1 MVKGGDLCYRS
12 LQASQIVLSMKFTA
26 LIPFAALA
34 CATAFAGR
42 IWVPQNALYLRTDGL
57 TARDGSDDFTGV
69 IPTNDVTDPAYGTPA
84 TVAGGAGGVLSPHI
98 DVDREPG
105 NAPVDLTG
113 DDFDLAFT
121 FQFFDLDG
129 QFGFTENFNDRV
141 QINILPVASNTDLSP
156 RGEAGPQH
164 QDTNF
169 EVRTSPN
176 YDFSATAGGGWFH
189 AEVIF
194 VEDGGSSGSA
204 ANLGFGF
211 NPSGGGIG
219 ALGAGG
225 GGDPADYGGVG
236 YVPINGTNGGQAIF
250 DTDPVSGQ
258 SWGSL
263 LVPEPGSLLLSLGSL
278 GLLLRRRR

>member
-1 MVKGGDLCYRS
+1 
-12 LQASQIVLSMKFTA
+12 MKLIT

-34 CATAFAGR
+34 CASASASR

-69 IPTNDVTDPAYGTPA
+69 IPTNDVRDPAYGTAA

-121 FQFFDLDG
+121 FQFFDADG

-141 QINILPVASNTDLSP
+141 QINILPVASNTDLSA
-156 RGEAGPQH
+156 RGAAAPQH
-164 QDTNF
+164 RDLNF

-176 YDFSATAGGGWFH
+176 YDFSASAGGGWFH

-194 VEDGGSSGSA
+194 VEDGGTAGSA
-204 ANLGFGF
+204 ANIGFGF
-211 NPSGGGIG
+211 NSSVGG

-225 GGDPADYGGVG
+225 GGNPADYGGIG
-236 YVPINGTNGGQAIF
+236 FVPENGTNGGEASF
-250 DTDPVSGQ
+250 DLDPETGE

-263 LVPEPGSLLLSLGSL
+263 LVPEPGSLFLSLAGL
-278 GLLLRRRR
+278 GLLLGRRR